1 MPAELFAVGSVAQL
15 LWLTHVTSGPEWLPS
30 GMKPPPDQ
38 WHWAELWPGQVMG
51 GAQVIRLR

>member
-1 MPAELFAVGSVAQL
+1 MLAELFAVGSVAWL
-15 LWLTHVTSGPEWLPS
+15 LWLTRVTSGPDWLPS

-38 WHWAELWPGQVMG
+38 WHCAELWPGQVAG